1 VSEEPVFVRSK
12 WGTNRYVYNVNNPVG
27 RALIVLALLIAGGV
41 LFGLHAESTWSE
53 GELRDA
59 VRKGV
64 ADLEGRRHFTS
75 LDDDHGSLITEA
87 IRETGIGP
95 RYGVD
100 ARKEESGQY
109 TVSTK
114 DTETEYCVR
123 VTLTLDTRP
132 DPLFP
137 QAENPPPS
145 STDMPAF
152 YVSTAT
158 STEGPCP

>member
-1 VSEEPVFVRSK
+1 MSEEPVFVRSK

-27 RALIVLALLIAGGV
+27 RALIVLALLVAGGV
-41 LFGLHAESTWSE
+41 LFGLRAESTWSE

-64 ADLEGRRHFTS
+64 ADLDGTQHYTS
-75 LDDDHGSLITEA
+75 LDDDHGSLIAEA
-87 IRETGIGP
+87 IRKSGIGP
-95 RYGVD
+95 GHGVD
-100 ARKEESGQY
+100 TEKEESGGY

-114 DTETEYCVR
+114 DTETAYCVR

-145 STDMPAF
+145 DPDMPAF
-152 YVSTAT
+152 YLSTAT